1 MATLDR
7 WANTDAELPMTVVLG
22 ELYPSCSRGPATTVL
37 AVAGELD
44 VATAPEFQ
52 AALLEA
58 IDSAQTAV
66 VVDIGGV
73 SFCDCRGFAALLA
86 AARHAELTGCPMRI
100 VNPMPAVRR
109 LFDLLGAEEMLDL
122 S

>member
-1 MATLDR
+1 
-7 WANTDAELPMTVVLG
+7 MTAVLG
-22 ELYPSCSRGPATTVL
+22 ELHPSHYGAPATAVL

-52 AALLEA
+52 AALMDA
-58 IDSAQTAV
+58 VDRAQTAL
-66 VVDIGGV
+66 VVDMGAV

-86 AARHAELTGCPMRI
+86 AARHADVAGRHMRI
-100 VNPMPAVRR
+100 VNPTPAVCR
-109 LFDLLGAEEMLDL
+109 LFNLLGGGEMLETPG